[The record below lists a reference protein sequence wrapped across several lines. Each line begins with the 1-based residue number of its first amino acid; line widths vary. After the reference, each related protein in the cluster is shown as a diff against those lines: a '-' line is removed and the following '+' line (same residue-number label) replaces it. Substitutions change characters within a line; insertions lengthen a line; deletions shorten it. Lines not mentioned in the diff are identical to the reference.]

1 MKLTCLSADDIQA
14 ALPME
19 VAVRVMKQAFAAF
32 SAGRAET
39 PLRTLLSIPDVEGS
53 TLVMPC
59 YLPDYGL
66 GAKVVSIFPGNRG
79 RFKPAIQGVVILLNP
94 STGEPN
100 ALVDGTA
107 LTAWRTGAASG
118 AATDLL
124 AIEDA
129 SLAAVIGAG
138 AQARTQILAL
148 DAVRSLEEIRIYDHT
163 ADRVRTLIE
172 KVQPHVSATLVMTDS
187 AVEAVR
193 DVHVVCTATTST
205 TPVLDGS
212 TLAPGTHVNAIGS
225 YTLSMQELD
234 PGTIQRAR
242 VFVDSLEAAEAESG
256 DLMAAVRGGVTAI
269 NQWTELG
276 QVVTGGSA
284 GRESPD
290 EITLFKSVG
299 LAVQDIAAGSE
310 ALARAR
316 ANGLGTEINF

>member
-1 MKLTCLSADDIQA
+1 MNITCLSADDLRA

-32 SAGRAET
+32 SAGRADT
-39 PLRTLLSIPDVEGS
+39 PLRTVLSIPEVEAS

-66 GAKVVSIFPGNRG
+66 GAKLVSIFPGNRA

-94 STGEPN
+94 ATGEPN
-100 ALVDGTA
+100 ALIDGTA

-124 AIEDA
+124 AVEHA
-129 SLAAVIGAG
+129 SEAAVIGAG

-148 DAVRSLEEIRIYDHT
+148 DIVRSLKEIRIYDHT
-163 ADRVRTLIE
+163 VDRVRALIE
-172 KVQPHVSATLVMTDS
+172 KLQPHVSAKLVLADS

-193 DVHVVCTATTST
+193 DAQVVCTATTSN

-212 TLAPGTHVNAIGS
+212 TLAEGTHVNAIGS

-234 PGTIQRAR
+234 PVTIQRAR
-242 VFVDSLEAAEAESG
+242 VFVDSREAAEAEAG
-256 DLMAAVRGGVTAI
+256 DLMAAAQEGVTAV

-276 QVVTGGSA
+276 RVVTGGSV
-284 GRESPD
+284 GRESPE

-299 LAVQDIAAGSE
+299 LAVQDIAAASE

-316 ANGLGTEINF
+316 ANGLGTEVTL